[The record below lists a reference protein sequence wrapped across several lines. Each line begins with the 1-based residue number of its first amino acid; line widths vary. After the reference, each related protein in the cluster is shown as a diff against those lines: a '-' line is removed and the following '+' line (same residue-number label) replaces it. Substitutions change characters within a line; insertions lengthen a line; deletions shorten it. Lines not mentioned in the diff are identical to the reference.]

1 VKIKKLVGDRPFGL
15 SEEDYQNILE
25 AREGDIFY
33 LTEPEIT
40 EVMERQAKARL
51 TKVAE
56 IGEMQIFEATG
67 TIDEDVMKQ
76 LEQKLRNLGK
86 N

>member
-1 VKIKKLVGDRPFGL
+1 LKIKKLVGDRPFGL
-15 SEEDYQNILE
+15 SEQDYQNILE

-33 LTEPEIT
+33 LTEPEIS

-51 TKVAE
+51 TKVSV
-56 IGEMQIFEATG
+56 IGEMHIFEASG
-67 TIDEDVMKQ
+67 TVDEDVMMQ
-76 LEQKLRNLGK
+76 LEQKLRMGK